1 MSRLYFVVR
10 KLTGIV
16 EMQRVA
22 IEELFQFSRHAYDVM
37 HDLNTR
43 VIQLEGGV
51 DTSFNQNDRDI
62 TSRVTELDRE
72 FMSIGT
78 QVSEFGNTV
87 TNSNTL
93 AALDSAPGEQSAP
106 RDLSNVMVNIQH
118 FATSAQASTHLITH
132 KASRRLMTDDV
143 QAGRITKTGV
153 AKQSKK
159 LKLEIPDNVT
169 GIGVA
174 SPSNSVRRYTVL
186 SVPKLTL
193 SGFSSI
199 AAVCVRTIGSCLA
212 HHTVSQWSNWTT
224 RRVQEN
230 YDRNQQAWHPQ
241 LRQVRSAWGCPNA

>member
-1 MSRLYFVVR
+1 MSRLHVVVR
-10 KLTGIV
+10 KLTGIA

-51 DTSFNQNDRDI
+51 DTSVNQNDRDI

-78 QVSEFGNTV
+78 QVTNFGHTV

-93 AALDSAPGEQSAP
+93 AALDSTPGEESAP
-106 RDLSNVMVNIQH
+106 RDLSNVMVNVQR
-118 FATSAQASTHLITH
+118 FSSSAQASTHLVTR
-132 KASRRLMTDDV
+132 KASRHLMTDDV
-143 QAGRITKTGV
+143 QAGRIAKTGV

-159 LKLEIPDNVT
+159 LKLEIPDNVN
-169 GIGVA
+169 GLGVA

-193 SGFSSI
+193 SGFSNI

-212 HHTVSQWSNWTT
+212 HHAVSQRSNWTT

-230 YDRNQQAWHPQ
+230 
-241 LRQVRSAWGCPNA
+241 